1 MRKLLFIFVLFLA
14 STAGAQKLLHYDLA
28 DGLSSSEITSICE
41 NDYYM
46 WIATEDGL
54 NRFDGHRF
62 KVYKSGKAT
71 NNSLKNNNIETLF
84 LDSKGLLW
92 IGFKT
97 GGVDIYNPRTDQFI
111 HLNEQVSEPIP
122 NRIVSIFEDSDHNI
136 WLGSWEEGICK
147 LTPKNTERTSF
158 TTERSHSGAIVSS
171 FVEKPKRTYMDQHL
185 YRTCDVQL
193 PKTNMDRHYS
203 QESDHHTTTRHRR
216 RQYTV
221 LLFMG

>member
-84 LDSKGLLW
+84 LDSKGLLCSC
-92 IGFKT
+92 
-97 GGVDIYNPRTDQFI
+97 IYYHFI
-111 HLNEQVSEPIP
+111 CSYP
-122 NRIVSIFEDSDHNI
+122 
-136 WLGSWEEGICK
+136 
-147 LTPKNTERTSF
+147 
-158 TTERSHSGAIVSS
+158 
-171 FVEKPKRTYMDQHL
+171 
-185 YRTCDVQL
+185 
-193 PKTNMDRHYS
+193 
-203 QESDHHTTTRHRR
+203 
-216 RQYTV
+216 
-221 LLFMG
+221 

>member
-1 MRKLLFIFVLFLA
+1 MLLKPANVVCISSVNFVVSA
-14 STAGAQKLLHYDLA
+14 RLL
-28 DGLSSSEITSICE
+28 EE
-41 NDYYM
+41 

-71 NNSLKNNNIETLF
+71 NNSLKNNYIETLF

-147 LTPKNTERTSF
+147 LTPKNTNVC
-158 TTERSHSGAIVSS
+158 ASS
-171 FVEKPKRTYMDQHL
+171 
-185 YRTCDVQL
+185 DV
-193 PKTNMDRHYS
+193 
-203 QESDHHTTTRHRR
+203 
-216 RQYTV
+216 
-221 LLFMG
+221 

>member
-1 MRKLLFIFVLFLA
+1 MRKLLFIFALFLA

-62 KVYKSGKAT
+62 KVYKSGKSA

-97 GGVDIYNPRTDQFI
+97 GGVDIYNPRTDQFT

-158 TTERSHSGAIVSS
+158 TAERSHSGAIVSS
-171 FVEKPKRTYMDQHL
+171 FVEKPKGYIWISTYTGLVMYNSRKQIWANITPKNQTITQIHDTGEENTL
-185 YRTCDVQL
+185 Y
-193 PKTNMDRHYS
+193 
-203 QESDHHTTTRHRR
+203 
-216 RQYTV
+216 
-221 LLFMG
+221 

>member
-1 MRKLLFIFVLFLA
+1 MSNIRKCLLFVFMFCA
-14 STAGAQKLLHYDLA
+14 TFTAGAQKLLHYDLA

-97 GGVDIYNPRTDQFI
+97 GGVDIYNPRTD
-111 HLNEQVSEPIP
+111 
-122 NRIVSIFEDSDHNI
+122 
-136 WLGSWEEGICK
+136 
-147 LTPKNTERTSF
+147 
-158 TTERSHSGAIVSS
+158 
-171 FVEKPKRTYMDQHL
+171 
-185 YRTCDVQL
+185 
-193 PKTNMDRHYS
+193 
-203 QESDHHTTTRHRR
+203 
-216 RQYTV
+216 
-221 LLFMG
+221 

>member
-1 MRKLLFIFVLFLA
+1 MWKLLFIFVLFLA

-84 LDSKGLLW
+84 PASQPDVMIRVFEYGNNPVRD
-92 IGFKT
+92 GF
-97 GGVDIYNPRTDQFI
+97 GNLFI
-111 HLNEQVSEPIP
+111 EVNEQVGP
-122 NRIVSIFEDSDHNI
+122 RIVYIYS
-136 WLGSWEEGICK
+136 
-147 LTPKNTERTSF
+147 
-158 TTERSHSGAIVSS
+158 SGLKAN
-171 FVEKPKRTYMDQHL
+171 P
-185 YRTCDVQL
+185 
-193 PKTNMDRHYS
+193 
-203 QESDHHTTTRHRR
+203 
-216 RQYTV
+216 
-221 LLFMG
+221 

>member
-1 MRKLLFIFVLFLA
+1 MSNIRKCLLFVFIFCATF
-14 STAGAQKLLHYDLA
+14 TARAQKLLHYDLA

-111 HLNEQVSEPIP
+111 HLNEQVSAPIP

-158 TTERSHSGAIVSS
+158 TAERSHSGAIVSS
-171 FVEKPKRTYMDQHL
+171 FVEKPKGHIWISTYTGLVMYNSRKQIWL
-185 YRTCDVQL
+185 
-193 PKTNMDRHYS
+193 
-203 QESDHHTTTRHRR
+203 
-216 RQYTV
+216 
-221 LLFMG
+221 

>member
-1 MRKLLFIFVLFLA
+1 M
-14 STAGAQKLLHYDLA
+14 
-28 DGLSSSEITSICE
+28 
-41 NDYYM
+41 
-46 WIATEDGL
+46 
-54 NRFDGHRF
+54 
-62 KVYKSGKAT
+62 
-71 NNSLKNNNIETLF
+71 F

-158 TTERSHSGAIVSS
+158 TAERSHSGAIVSS
-171 FVEKPKRTYMDQHL
+171 FVESLKDIYGSAPIQDL
-185 YRTCDVQL
+185 
-193 PKTNMDRHYS
+193 
-203 QESDHHTTTRHRR
+203 
-216 RQYTV
+216 
-221 LLFMG
+221 